1 MKWRRELSKN
11 LNTKSATHQI
21 YNNCHDKST
30 QVDNQTFIG
39 KKTSCPNAIK
49 KVMNAA

>member
-1 MKWRRELSKN
+1 MKWRGEPLKI
-11 LNTKSATHQI
+11 LNKKSANHQI
-21 YNNCHDKST
+21 YNNCNDKST

-49 KVMNAA
+49 KL